1 MKSPENRILASLSI
15 ADQQRLAPHLTPVEL
30 AQGTKLYKAGA
41 RIRDVYFPSTAILS
55 FVSKASKNQIIE
67 VGMVGCEGVMGVSSV
82 LSGLSPYEALVQIRG
97 AAMRMDAATFNEEF
111 QSNRRLK
118 AVIHAYLN
126 ALMMQTSQTIAC
138 NRFHPTA
145 QRMARW
151 LLITRDRLPTDE
163 MPLTH
168 EYLSHMLGTR
178 RASVTLALK
187 ELTARKL
194 ISRRR
199 ATIKV
204 LNRRAL
210 EKYACDCYRII
221 KSAFRESSRESASTR
236 PRARSA
242 VGSRAS

>member
-1 MKSPENRILASLSI
+1 
-15 ADQQRLAPHLTPVEL
+15 
-30 AQGTKLYKAGA
+30 
-41 RIRDVYFPSTAILS
+41 
-55 FVSKASKNQIIE
+55 
-67 VGMVGCEGVMGVSSV
+67 
-82 LSGLSPYEALVQIRG
+82 
-97 AAMRMDAATFNEEF
+97 MDAATFNDEF

-118 AVIHAYLN
+118 DLIHAYLN

-151 LLITRDRLPTDE
+151 LLITRDRLPSDE

-194 ISRRR
+194 ISHRR
-199 ATIKV
+199 ATIAEPSLLGKIRV
-204 LNRRAL
+204 RLL
-210 EKYACDCYRII
+210 PDHQGG
-221 KSAFRESSRESASTR
+221 F
-236 PRARSA
+236 
-242 VGSRAS
+242 